1 MNPLP
6 ETSLHSDH
14 QHTAITPQ
22 APSPTSRQALAG
34 LCTGEP
40 FSYAS
45 RHYRVG
51 PVTFTP
57 VPVQRPRIPIWVG
70 GKLPA
75 QGPVARAARWDG
87 FIPIQSQR
95 ADGVATP
102 DDIAAARDRIA
113 ALRGSIEGFDI
124 AVWGTLDDGTLAA
137 RLPGYAAAG
146 VTWWIESVETDP
158 GWQEAIVARVQAAG
172 LAG

>member
-1 MNPLP
+1 
-6 ETSLHSDH
+6 
-14 QHTAITPQ
+14 
-22 APSPTSRQALAG
+22 
-34 LCTGEP
+34 
-40 FSYAS
+40 
-45 RHYRVG
+45 
-51 PVTFTP
+51 
-57 VPVQRPRIPIWVG
+57 
-70 GKLPA
+70 
-75 QGPVARAARWDG
+75 VARAARWDG
-87 FIPIQSQR
+87 FTPIQSQR